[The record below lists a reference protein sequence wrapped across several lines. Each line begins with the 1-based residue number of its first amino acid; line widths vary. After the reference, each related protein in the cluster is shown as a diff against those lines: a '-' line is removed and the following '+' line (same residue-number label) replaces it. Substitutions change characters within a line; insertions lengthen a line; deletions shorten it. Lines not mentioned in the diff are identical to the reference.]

1 MNRRF
6 WVEVRVSYDG
16 VTEKGE
22 KANMKE
28 TWLVRAA
35 TSAEA
40 ESRATEKVC
49 AYNGVEDVDVEAC
62 VKRNIAAIWVSSIN
76 DGLMKFVKRNIA
88 ALWVSSINDGLMK
101 FVKFY
106 KVRCEG
112 LLVNAETGKERIC
125 KRNYLIMS
133 PNMLDAYETFVKCI
147 SDSEFSEFEVLG
159 INLTPIV
166 KVLSDHE

>member
-1 MNRRF
+1 MNKRF

-22 KANMKE
+22 KTNMKE

-35 TSAEA
+35 TFAEA

-49 AYNGVEDVDVEAC
+49 AYNGVEDVGVEAC
-62 VKRNIAAIWVSSIN
+62 VKRNI
-76 DGLMKFVKRNIA
+76 D
-88 ALWVSSINDGLMK
+88 ALWGSSLNDDLM
-101 FVKFY
+101 KFY

-112 LLVNAETGKERIC
+112 LLVNSSTGKGRIV

-133 PNMLDAYETFVKCI
+133 PNLLDAYETFVKCM
-147 SDSEFSEFEVLG
+147 SDSEFSEIEVLG

-166 KVLSDHE
+166 EILSDHE

>member
-1 MNRRF
+1 MDRGF

-35 TSAEA
+35 TFAEA

-49 AYNGVEDVDVEAC
+49 AYNGVEDVGVEAC
-62 VKRNIAAIWVSSIN
+62 VKRNIAAVWVGSLN
-76 DGLMKFVKRNIA
+76 GD
-88 ALWVSSINDGLMK
+88 
-101 FVKFY
+101 KFY

-147 SDSEFSEFEVLG
+147 SDSEFSEIKMLG

-166 KVLSDHE
+166 EVLSDHE

>member
-1 MNRRF
+1 MNKRF

-22 KANMKE
+22 NTNMKE

-35 TSAEA
+35 TFAEA

-49 AYNGVEDVDVEAC
+49 ASNGVEDVDVEAC
-62 VKRNIAAIWVSSIN
+62 VKRNIDAVWGSSLN
-76 DGLMKFVKRNIA
+76 DDLM
-88 ALWVSSINDGLMK
+88 
-101 FVKFY
+101 KFY

-112 LLVNAETGKERIC
+112 LLVNSSTGKERIV

-133 PNMLDAYETFVKCI
+133 PNLLDAYETFVKCM
-147 SDSEFSEFEVLG
+147 SDSEFSEIEVLG

-166 KVLSDHE
+166 EILSDHE

>member
-35 TSAEA
+35 TFAEA

-49 AYNGVEDVDVEAC
+49 AYNGVEDVGVEAC
-62 VKRNIAAIWVSSIN
+62 VKRNIAAFWVSYLN
-76 DGLMKFVKRNIA
+76 GD
-88 ALWVSSINDGLMK
+88 
-101 FVKFY
+101 KFY

-112 LLVNAETGKERIC
+112 LLVNEKTGKERIV
-125 KRNYLIMS
+125 KRDYLVLS
-133 PNMLDAYETFVKCI
+133 PNMLDAYETFVKCM
-147 SDSEFSEFEVLG
+147 SDTEFSEYEVLG

-166 KVLSDHE
+166 EVLSDHE

>member
-22 KANMKE
+22 KTNMNE

-35 TSAEA
+35 TFAEA

-76 DGLMKFVKRNIA
+76 DGLMKFT
-88 ALWVSSINDGLMK
+88 
-101 FVKFY
+101 KFY

-112 LLVNAETGKERIC
+112 LLVNEETGKERIC

-133 PNMLDAYETFVKCI
+133 PNMLDAYETFVKCM
-147 SDSEFSEFEVLG
+147 SDSDFSEFEVLG
-159 INLTPIV
+159 INLSPIV
-166 KVLSDHE
+166 EVLSDHE

>member
-1 MNRRF
+1 MNKRF

-22 KANMKE
+22 NTNMKE

-35 TSAEA
+35 TFAEA

-49 AYNGVEDVDVEAC
+49 ASNGVEDVDVEAC
-62 VKRNIAAIWVSSIN
+62 VKRNI
-76 DGLMKFVKRNIA
+76 D
-88 ALWVSSINDGLMK
+88 ALWGSSLNDDLM
-101 FVKFY
+101 KFY

-112 LLVNAETGKERIC
+112 LLVNSSTGKERIV

-133 PNMLDAYETFVKCI
+133 PNLLDAYETFVKCM
-147 SDSEFSEFEVLG
+147 SDTEFSEYEVLG

-166 KVLSDHE
+166 EILSDHE

>member
-35 TSAEA
+35 TFAEA

-49 AYNGVEDVDVEAC
+49 AYNGAEDVGVEAC
-62 VKRNIAAIWVSSIN
+62 VKRNIAAFWVGSLNGDKI
-76 DGLMKFVKRNIA
+76 
-88 ALWVSSINDGLMK
+88 
-101 FVKFY
+101 Y
-106 KVRCEG
+106 KVRCKG
-112 LLVNAETGKERIC
+112 LLVNEKTGKERLV
-125 KRNYLIMS
+125 KRDYLVLS
-133 PNMLDAYETFVKCI
+133 PSMLDAYDTFVKCM
-147 SDSEFSEFEVLG
+147 SDSDFSEFEVLD

-166 KVLSDHE
+166 EVLSDHE

>member
-22 KANMKE
+22 KTNMKE

-35 TSAEA
+35 TFAEA

-49 AYNGVEDVDVEAC
+49 AYDGCVENVGVEAC
-62 VKRNIAAIWVSSIN
+62 VKRN
-76 DGLMKFVKRNIA
+76 FA
-88 ALWVSSINDGLMK
+88 ALWASSLNGELG
-101 FVKFY
+101 KFY

-112 LLVNAETGKERIC
+112 LLVNEETGKERLV
-125 KRNYLIMS
+125 KRDYLIMS
-133 PNMLDAYETFVKCI
+133 PNMLDAYETFVKCM
-147 SDSEFSEFEVLG
+147 SDSDFSEFEVLG

-166 KVLSDHE
+166 EVLSDHE

>member
-22 KANMKE
+22 KTNMKE

-35 TSAEA
+35 TFAEA

-49 AYNGVEDVDVEAC
+49 AYNGVEDVGVEAC
-62 VKRNIAAIWVSSIN
+62 VKRNIAAFWVSSLN
-76 DGLMKFVKRNIA
+76 GD
-88 ALWVSSINDGLMK
+88 
-101 FVKFY
+101 KFY

-112 LLVNAETGKERIC
+112 LLVNEKTGKERIV
-125 KRNYLIMS
+125 KREYLVLS
-133 PNMLDAYETFVKCI
+133 PNMLDAYETFVKCM
-147 SDSEFSEFEVLG
+147 SDSDFSEFEVSG

-166 KVLSDHE
+166 EILSDHE

>member
-1 MNRRF
+1 MNKRY

-22 KANMKE
+22 KTNMKE

-35 TSAEA
+35 TFAEA

-49 AYNGVEDVDVEAC
+49 AYNGVENVGVEAC
-62 VKRNIAAIWVSSIN
+62 VKRN
-76 DGLMKFVKRNIA
+76 FA
-88 ALWVSSINDGLMK
+88 ALWASSSTGDLD
-101 FVKFY
+101 KFY

-112 LLVNAETGKERIC
+112 LLVNENTGKERLV
-125 KRNYLIMS
+125 KRDYLVIS
-133 PNMLDAYETFVKCI
+133 PNMLDAYETFVKYMN
-147 SDSEFSEFEVLG
+147 DSEFSEFEVLG

-166 KVLSDHE
+166 EILSDHE

>member
-6 WVEVRVSYDG
+6 WVEVRVSYDS

-28 TWLVRAA
+28 TWLVSAA
-35 TSAEA
+35 TFAEA

-49 AYNGVEDVDVEAC
+49 AYDGCVENVVVEDC
-62 VKRNIAAIWVSSIN
+62 VKRN
-76 DGLMKFVKRNIA
+76 FA
-88 ALWVSSINDGLMK
+88 ALWASSLNGELG
-101 FVKFY
+101 KFY

-112 LLVNAETGKERIC
+112 LLVNEETGKERIV
-125 KRNYLIMS
+125 KRDYLILS
-133 PNMLDAYETFVKCI
+133 PTMPDAYETFVKCMRG
-147 SDSEFSEFEVLG
+147 SEFSEIEVLG

-166 KVLSDHE
+166 EVLSDHE

>member
-22 KANMKE
+22 KTNMKE

-35 TSAEA
+35 TFAEA

-49 AYNGVEDVDVEAC
+49 AYNGVEDVGVEAC
-62 VKRNIAAIWVSSIN
+62 VKRNIAAFWVSSLN
-76 DGLMKFVKRNIA
+76 GD
-88 ALWVSSINDGLMK
+88 
-101 FVKFY
+101 KFY

-112 LLVNAETGKERIC
+112 LLVNEKTGKERIV
-125 KRNYLIMS
+125 KREYLVLS
-133 PNMLDAYETFVKCI
+133 PNMLDAYETFVKCM
-147 SDSEFSEFEVLG
+147 SDSDFSEFEVSG

-166 KVLSDHE
+166 EVLSDHE

>member
-22 KANMKE
+22 KANMKA
-28 TWLVRAA
+28 TWLVSAA
-35 TSAEA
+35 TFAEA

-49 AYNGVEDVDVEAC
+49 AYNGVEDVGVDAC

-76 DGLMKFVKRNIA
+76 DGLMKFT
-88 ALWVSSINDGLMK
+88 
-101 FVKFY
+101 KFY
-106 KVRCEG
+106 NVRCEG
-112 LLVNAETGKERIC
+112 LLVNEETGTERIC

-147 SDSEFSEFEVLG
+147 SDSDFSEFEVLG

-166 KVLSDHE
+166 EVLSDHE

>member
-35 TSAEA
+35 TFAEA

-49 AYNGVEDVDVEAC
+49 AYNGVEDVGVEAC
-62 VKRNIAAIWVSSIN
+62 
-76 DGLMKFVKRNIA
+76 VKRNIA
-88 ALWVSSINDGLMK
+88 ALWVSSPNGD
-101 FVKFY
+101 KFY

-112 LLVNAETGKERIC
+112 LLVNEKTGKERIV
-125 KRNYLIMS
+125 KRDYLVLS
-133 PNMLDAYETFVKCI
+133 PNMLDAYETFVKCM
-147 SDSEFSEFEVLG
+147 SDSEFSEIEVLG

-166 KVLSDHE
+166 EVLSDHE

>member
-22 KANMKE
+22 KTNMKE

-35 TSAEA
+35 TFAEA

-62 VKRNIAAIWVSSIN
+62 VKRNIAA
-76 DGLMKFVKRNIA
+76 
-88 ALWVSSINDGLMK
+88 LWVSSINDGLMK

-112 LLVNAETGKERIC
+112 LLFNEETGKERLV
-125 KRNYLIMS
+125 RRDYLVLP
-133 PNMLDAYETFVKCI
+133 PNMLDAYDTFVKCI
-147 SDSEFSEFEVLG
+147 SDSDFSEFEVLG

-166 KVLSDHE
+166 EVLSDHE

>member
-35 TSAEA
+35 TFAEA

-49 AYNGVEDVDVEAC
+49 AYDGCVENVGVEAC
-62 VKRNIAAIWVSSIN
+62 VKRN
-76 DGLMKFVKRNIA
+76 FA
-88 ALWVSSINDGLMK
+88 ALWASSTTGDLG
-101 FVKFY
+101 KFY

-112 LLVNAETGKERIC
+112 LLVNEETGKERLV
-125 KRNYLIMS
+125 KRDYLIMS
-133 PNMLDAYETFVKCI
+133 PNMLDAYETFVKCM
-147 SDSEFSEFEVLG
+147 SDSDFSEFEVLG

-166 KVLSDHE
+166 EVLSDQE

>member
-1 MNRRF
+1 MNKRF

-35 TSAEA
+35 TFAEA

-49 AYNGVEDVDVEAC
+49 AYDGCVENVGVDAC
-62 VKRNIAAIWVSSIN
+62 VKRN
-76 DGLMKFVKRNIA
+76 FA
-88 ALWVSSINDGLMK
+88 ALWASSLNGELG
-101 FVKFY
+101 KFY

-112 LLVNAETGKERIC
+112 LLVNEETGKERLV
-125 KRNYLIMS
+125 KRDYLVLS
-133 PNMLDAYETFVKCI
+133 PNMFKAYETFFKCM
-147 SDSEFSEFEVLG
+147 SDSEFSEIEVLG

-166 KVLSDHE
+166 EVLSDHE

>member
-1 MNRRF
+1 MNKSF

-22 KANMKE
+22 KTNMKE

-35 TSAEA
+35 TFAEA

-49 AYNGVEDVDVEAC
+49 AYNGVEDVGVEAC
-62 VKRNIAAIWVSSIN
+62 VKRNIAAIWVSSLN
-76 DGLMKFVKRNIA
+76 DDLM
-88 ALWVSSINDGLMK
+88 
-101 FVKFY
+101 KFY

-147 SDSEFSEFEVLG
+147 SDSEFSEIKMLG

-166 KVLSDHE
+166 EVLSYHE

>member
-35 TSAEA
+35 TFAEA

-49 AYNGVEDVDVEAC
+49 AYNGVENVGVEAC
-62 VKRNIAAIWVSSIN
+62 VKRNIAA
-76 DGLMKFVKRNIA
+76 
-88 ALWVSSINDGLMK
+88 LWVGSLNGKLGES
-101 FVKFY
+101 FKFY

-112 LLVNAETGKERIC
+112 RLILNEETGKGRIV
-125 KRNYLIMS
+125 KRDYLVIS
-133 PNMLDAYETFVKCI
+133 PNILKAYETFFNCMN
-147 SDSEFSEFEVLG
+147 DSEFREIDVLG

-166 KVLSDHE
+166 EVLSDQE

>member
-22 KANMKE
+22 KTNMKE

-35 TSAEA
+35 TFAEA

-76 DGLMKFVKRNIA
+76 DGLMKFT
-88 ALWVSSINDGLMK
+88 
-101 FVKFY
+101 KFY

-112 LLVNAETGKERIC
+112 LLVNEETGKERIC

-133 PNMLDAYETFVKCI
+133 PNMLDAYETFVKCM
-147 SDSEFSEFEVLG
+147 SDSDFSEFEVLG
-159 INLTPIV
+159 INPSPIV
-166 KVLSDHE
+166 EVLSDHE

>member
-1 MNRRF
+1 MNKRF

-22 KANMKE
+22 KTNMKE

-35 TSAEA
+35 TFAEA

-49 AYNGVEDVDVEAC
+49 AYNGVENVGVEAC
-62 VKRNIAAIWVSSIN
+62 VKRN
-76 DGLMKFVKRNIA
+76 FA
-88 ALWVSSINDGLMK
+88 ALWVSSLDGELD
-101 FVKFY
+101 KFY

-112 LLVNAETGKERIC
+112 LLVNEETGKERLV
-125 KRNYLIMS
+125 KRDYLIRS
-133 PNMLDAYETFVKCI
+133 LNILDAYLTFVKCMN
-147 SDSEFSEFEVLG
+147 DTEFSEFEVLG

-166 KVLSDHE
+166 EVLSDHE

>member
-16 VTEKGE
+16 VTENGKE
-22 KANMKE
+22 TNMKE

-35 TSAEA
+35 TFAEA

-49 AYNGVEDVDVEAC
+49 AYNGVENVGVEAC
-62 VKRNIAAIWVSSIN
+62 VKRN
-76 DGLMKFVKRNIA
+76 FA
-88 ALWVSSINDGLMK
+88 ALWASSSNDESD
-101 FVKFY
+101 KFY

-112 LLVNAETGKERIC
+112 LLVNEETGKERIV
-125 KRNYLIMS
+125 KRDYLVMS
-133 PNMLDAYETFVKCI
+133 STMLDAYETFIKCI
-147 SDSEFSEFEVLG
+147 RDADFSEFEVLG

-166 KVLSDHE
+166 EVLSDHE

>member
-1 MNRRF
+1 MNKRF

-22 KANMKE
+22 NTNMKE

-35 TSAEA
+35 TFAEA

-49 AYNGVEDVDVEAC
+49 ASNGVEDVDVEAC
-62 VKRNIAAIWVSSIN
+62 VKRNIDAVWVSSLN
-76 DGLMKFVKRNIA
+76 DDLM
-88 ALWVSSINDGLMK
+88 
-101 FVKFY
+101 KFY

-112 LLVNAETGKERIC
+112 LLVNSSTGKERIV

-133 PNMLDAYETFVKCI
+133 PNLLDAYETFVKCM
-147 SDSEFSEFEVLG
+147 SDSEFSEIEVLG

-166 KVLSDHE
+166 EILSDHE

>member
-35 TSAEA
+35 TFAEA

-49 AYNGVEDVDVEAC
+49 AYNGVEDVGVEAC
-62 VKRNIAAIWVSSIN
+62 VKRNI
-76 DGLMKFVKRNIA
+76 D
-88 ALWVSSINDGLMK
+88 ALWVSSLNDDLM
-101 FVKFY
+101 KFY

-112 LLVNAETGKERIC
+112 LLVNSSTGKERIV
-125 KRNYLIMS
+125 KRNYLVLS
-133 PNMLDAYETFVKCI
+133 PNMLDAYETFVKCM
-147 SDSEFSEFEVLG
+147 SDSDFSEFEVLG
-159 INLTPIV
+159 INLTSIV
-166 KVLSDHE
+166 EVLSDQE

>member
-35 TSAEA
+35 TFAEA

-49 AYNGVEDVDVEAC
+49 AYTGVEDVGVEAC
-62 VKRNIAAIWVSSIN
+62 VKRNIAAFWVGSLN
-76 DGLMKFVKRNIA
+76 GD
-88 ALWVSSINDGLMK
+88 
-101 FVKFY
+101 KFY
-106 KVRCEG
+106 KVRCAC
-112 LLVNAETGKERIC
+112 LLVNEKTGKERIV

-133 PNMLDAYETFVKCI
+133 PNMLDAYETFVKCM
-147 SDSEFSEFEVLG
+147 SDSDFSEFEVLG

-166 KVLSDHE
+166 EVLSDQE

>member
-22 KANMKE
+22 KTNMKE
-28 TWLVRAA
+28 TWLVCAA
-35 TSAEA
+35 TFAEA

-49 AYNGVEDVDVEAC
+49 AYDGCVENVGVEAC
-62 VKRNIAAIWVSSIN
+62 VKRN
-76 DGLMKFVKRNIA
+76 FA
-88 ALWVSSINDGLMK
+88 ALWASSTTGDLD
-101 FVKFY
+101 KFY

-112 LLVNAETGKERIC
+112 LLVNEKTGKERIV
-125 KRNYLIMS
+125 KRDYLVLS
-133 PNMLDAYETFVKCI
+133 PNMLDAYETFFKCM
-147 SDSEFSEFEVLG
+147 SDSEFSEIEVLG

-166 KVLSDHE
+166 EVLSDHE

>member
-35 TSAEA
+35 TFAEA

-49 AYNGVEDVDVEAC
+49 AYNGVEDVGVEAC
-62 VKRNIAAIWVSSIN
+62 VKRNIAA
-76 DGLMKFVKRNIA
+76 
-88 ALWVSSINDGLMK
+88 LWVGSLNGD
-101 FVKFY
+101 KFY
-106 KVRCEG
+106 KVRCACH
-112 LLVNAETGKERIC
+112 LVNEEAGKEYLV
-125 KRNYLIMS
+125 KRAYLVLS
-133 PNMLDAYETFVKCI
+133 SNMLDAYETFIKCM
-147 SDSEFSEFEVLG
+147 SDTEFSEIEVLG

-166 KVLSDHE
+166 DVIERP

>member
-35 TSAEA
+35 TFAEA

-49 AYNGVEDVDVEAC
+49 AYDGCVENVGVEAC
-62 VKRNIAAIWVSSIN
+62 VKRN
-76 DGLMKFVKRNIA
+76 FA
-88 ALWVSSINDGLMK
+88 ALWASSLNGELG
-101 FVKFY
+101 KFY

-112 LLVNAETGKERIC
+112 LLVNEETGKERLV
-125 KRNYLIMS
+125 KRDYLVLS
-133 PNMLDAYETFVKCI
+133 PNMLDAYETFFKCM
-147 SDSEFSEFEVLG
+147 SDSEFSEIEVLG

-166 KVLSDHE
+166 EVLSDHE

>member
-1 MNRRF
+1 MNRKF

-35 TSAEA
+35 TFAEA

-49 AYNGVEDVDVEAC
+49 AYTGVEDVGVEAC
-62 VKRNIAAIWVSSIN
+62 VKRNI
-76 DGLMKFVKRNIA
+76 D
-88 ALWVSSINDGLMK
+88 ALWVSSLNDDLM
-101 FVKFY
+101 KFY

-112 LLVNAETGKERIC
+112 LLVNAETGKERIV

-133 PNMLDAYETFVKCI
+133 PNILDAYETFVKCI
-147 SDSEFSEFEVLG
+147 SDSEFSEIKMLG

-166 KVLSDHE
+166 EVLSDQE

>member
-1 MNRRF
+1 MNKRF

-22 KANMKE
+22 KTNMKE

-35 TSAEA
+35 TFAEA

-49 AYNGVEDVDVEAC
+49 AYNGVEDVGVEAC
-62 VKRNIAAIWVSSIN
+62 VKRNIV
-76 DGLMKFVKRNIA
+76 
-88 ALWVSSINDGLMK
+88 ALWVGSLNGELGE
-101 FVKFY
+101 FYKFY

-112 LLVNAETGKERIC
+112 LLVNEKTGKERIV
-125 KRNYLIMS
+125 KRDYLVRS
-133 PNMLDAYETFVKCI
+133 PNMLDAYETFFKCM
-147 SDSEFSEFEVLG
+147 SDSEFSEIEVLG

-166 KVLSDHE
+166 EVLSDHE

>member
-1 MNRRF
+1 MNKRF

-35 TSAEA
+35 TFAEA

-49 AYNGVEDVDVEAC
+49 AYNGVEDVGVKAC
-62 VKRNIAAIWVSSIN
+62 VKRN
-76 DGLMKFVKRNIA
+76 FA
-88 ALWVSSINDGLMK
+88 ALWESSLNGELG
-101 FVKFY
+101 KFY

-112 LLVNAETGKERIC
+112 LLVNEKTGKERIV
-125 KRNYLIMS
+125 KRDYLVLS
-133 PNMLDAYETFVKCI
+133 PNMLDAYETFFKCM
-147 SDSEFSEFEVLG
+147 SDSEFSEIEVLG

-166 KVLSDHE
+166 EVLSDQE